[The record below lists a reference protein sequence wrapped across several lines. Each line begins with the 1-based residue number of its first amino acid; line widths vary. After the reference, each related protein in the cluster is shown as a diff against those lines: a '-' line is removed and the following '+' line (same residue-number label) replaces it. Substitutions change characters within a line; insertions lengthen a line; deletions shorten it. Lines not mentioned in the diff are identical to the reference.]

1 MANSLNGY
9 CGTVSADGAI
19 ESNGNF
25 TSQIQSNVGQYY
37 IDYNDK
43 ISNPVPI
50 ISLTG
55 QYPGMS
61 YVLNAF
67 TGGFRLYVYDNN
79 LVPIASSFDFIVAD
93 ID

>member
-9 CGTVSADGAI
+9 CGTVSADGEI
-19 ESNGNF
+19 ISNGNF

-37 IDYNDK
+37 IDYNNK
-43 ISNPVPI
+43 VSNPVPI

-55 QYPGMS
+55 QIPGMT
-61 YVLNAF
+61 YVLNTF
-67 TGGFRLYVYDNN
+67 SSGFRLYVYDNN
-79 LVPIASSFDFIVAD
+79 LVPIATSFDFIVAD